1 MMLERIKCFI
11 FLDFITKGDLYL
23 YIMFV
28 KINLKNLY
36 DKKIVFNVRFF
47 LILFVICLENREIV
61 KFLMFVIKV
70 MLEIRV
76 IK

>member
-1 MMLERIKCFI
+1 MMIERIKCFI
-11 FLDFITKGDLYL
+11 FWDFITKGDLYL

>member
-1 MMLERIKCFI
+1 M
-11 FLDFITKGDLYL
+11 KGDLYL

-61 KFLMFVIKV
+61 KYF
-70 MLEIRV
+70 
-76 IK
+76 

>member
-11 FLDFITKGDLYL
+11 FWDFIIKGDLYL

-61 KFLMFVIKV
+61 KYF
-70 MLEIRV
+70 
-76 IK
+76 

>member
-1 MMLERIKCFI
+1 M
-11 FLDFITKGDLYL
+11 KGDLYL

>member
-11 FLDFITKGDLYL
+11 FWDFITKGDLYL

>member
-1 MMLERIKCFI
+1 MMVERIKCFI
-11 FLDFITKGDLYL
+11 FWDFIIKGDLYL

-36 DKKIVFNVRFF
+36 DKKIVFIVRFF

-61 KFLMFVIKV
+61 KYF
-70 MLEIRV
+70 
-76 IK
+76 

>member
-1 MMLERIKCFI
+1 MMLERIKFFI
-11 FLDFITKGDLYL
+11 FWDFITKGDLYL

-36 DKKIVFNVRFF
+36 DKKRVFNVRFF

-61 KFLMFVIKV
+61 KYF
-70 MLEIRV
+70 
-76 IK
+76 

>member
-11 FLDFITKGDLYL
+11 FWDFITKGDLYL

-61 KFLMFVIKV
+61 KYF
-70 MLEIRV
+70 
-76 IK
+76 

>member
-61 KFLMFVIKV
+61 KYF
-70 MLEIRV
+70 
-76 IK
+76 

>member
-28 KINLKNLY
+28 KINLRNLY

-61 KFLMFVIKV
+61 KYF
-70 MLEIRV
+70 
-76 IK
+76 

>member
-11 FLDFITKGDLYL
+11 FWDFITKGDLYL
-23 YIMFV
+23 YIIFV

>member
-1 MMLERIKCFI
+1 MMIERIKCFI
-11 FLDFITKGDLYL
+11 FWDFITKGNLYL

>member
-1 MMLERIKCFI
+1 MMIERIKCFI
-11 FLDFITKGDLYL
+11 FWDFITKGNLYL

-61 KFLMFVIKV
+61 KYF
-70 MLEIRV
+70 
-76 IK
+76 

>member
-11 FLDFITKGDLYL
+11 FWDFITKGNLYL

-61 KFLMFVIKV
+61 KYF
-70 MLEIRV
+70 
-76 IK
+76 

>member
-11 FLDFITKGDLYL
+11 FWDFIIKGDLYL